1 MLTIEERH
9 VYSTRSSSWM
19 TGADMVSYGYGRW
32 RVYGFALVY
41 THACAHTH
49 TLCCNQSLLSDPR
62 NTTLPTNLF
71 VSPTVLQYKS
81 AAWQLEWPWP
91 IRSELAWRA
100 STLMRAASK
109 YWKSVNRGI
118 QKKHQKPPPKKSEN
132 IQWSKTMLWNTGSL
146 SVLRKEKL
154 QVDIIFGR
162 KKNTFMITSS
172 FFSRYYSRNH
182 TRIKFWRIEV
192 VHFQDVWVLKALN
205 VKCFCYK

>member
-118 QKKHQKPPPKKSEN
+118 QKNHNKKTPKKVWKHPMVKNYVMEY
-132 IQWSKTMLWNTGSL
+132 WFTFRFEK
-146 SVLRKEKL
+146 RK
-154 QVDIIFGR
+154 
-162 KKNTFMITSS
+162 TSS
-172 FFSRYYSRNH
+172 GYYFWEKKKYFYDNKLTFFS
-182 TRIKFWRIEV
+182 I
-192 VHFQDVWVLKALN
+192 LLP
-205 VKCFCYK
+205 